1 MEAGPAASW
10 VSAIANLGVAAAAG
24 FAARQG
30 VRSLRA
36 WRDETIGRRR
46 IELAEEVIA
55 DFYEARDIIQWSRAP
70 ASFGSEVEQRPGRD
84 TEDSNERAR
93 KDTYYVP
100 LKRLHDQSEFFSK
113 LQARR
118 YRVIAAFGNDAAEPY
133 NRLRAIHAKVWTAA
147 NMLMRMTQR
156 GEGQLWEDLNRTV
169 STAADPKDPIGAE
182 LDQLVVEVE
191 TRFRP
196 EIQAAIQ

>member
-1 MEAGPAASW
+1 MEAGSAASW
-10 VSAIANLGVAAAAG
+10 VSAIANLGVAVAAG

-55 DFYEARDIIQWSRAP
+55 DFYEARDIIQWARAP
-70 ASFGSEVEQRPGRD
+70 FSFGSEVEQRPGRD
-84 TEDSNERAR
+84 TEDPNERAR
-93 KDTYYVP
+93 KDTFYVP
-100 LKRLHDQSEFFSK
+100 LKRLHDHSEFFSK
-113 LQARR
+113 VQARR
-118 YRVIAAFGNDAAEPY
+118 YRVIAAFGSDAANPY
-133 NRLRAIHAKVWTAA
+133 NRLREIHAKIWTAG
-147 NMLMRMTQR
+147 NLLMGMTR
-156 GEGQLWEDLNRTV
+156 GEDGQLWEDLNRTV
-169 STAADPKDPIGAE
+169 TTVADPKDPIGAQ

-196 EIQAAIQ
+196 EIEAAIQ